1 MPIDLSSVDGQVLSV
16 YVVGGV
22 SALIALIMIF
32 LAK

>member
-16 YVVGGV
+16 WVVGGL
-22 SALIALIMIF
+22 ATFIALIMIF